1 MAEELWPDWTEGPL
15 RRVLADAEDEA
26 RERGDQ
32 QIGTV
37 HLALALLREPSPVHA
52 LLHSASVEPRRW
64 RDYIN
69 QIIGVNIGIRRM
81 EARDEDVGRLPL
93 GAAGTR
99 YRGPLRL
106 APPTESRLTEA
117 YELGGESAGPE
128 HLLLSLVGH
137 TDIASGTAHWM
148 GLTEAAVREL
158 LSLPPVVRH
167 YRRGPGTRPAHGGP
181 VVLFGSCHADE
192 DMFRNIVQL
201 AGREAPLVA
210 PIFAASGQPDR
221 QILDAFTDAGAQ
233 VVDLCLYSRDR
244 AEDTTVSELLAQA
257 DIVFLDGG
265 VSQVL
270 CDALIGT
277 SALAALVAA
286 SSRGAVVVGCS
297 AGVSVLG
304 VGVTGEAWPAPGLP
318 PAPFPLL
325 GWFGDFV
332 LEPHLSPGRGIER
345 LRNEMRA
352 FPGSRGIGIAHR
364 GVVVIDRGWTRVK
377 TLAQG
382 FLPGNV
388 LLDGPELDPQPI
400 GEAWLVLDL

>member
-1 MAEELWPDWTEGPL
+1 MAEELWPDWTTGPL
-15 RRVLADAEDEA
+15 RRVLGHAEDEA

-37 HLALALLREPSPVHA
+37 HLVLALVREPSPVDA
-52 LLHSASVEPRRW
+52 LLRSAGVEPRRW

-69 QIIGVNIGIRRM
+69 RIIGVNIGIRRM
-81 EARDEDVGRLPL
+81 EARDEDIGRLPL
-93 GAAGTR
+93 GAEATR

-148 GLTEAAVREL
+148 GLTEGRVREL

-167 YRRGPGTRPAHGGP
+167 YRRGPGARPAQGGP
-181 VVLFGSCHADE
+181 VVLLGSCHADE
-192 DMFRNIVQL
+192 DIFRNIVQL
-201 AGREAPLVA
+201 ASGGAPLVV
-210 PIFAASGQPDR
+210 PIFAASGQPDVR
-221 QILDAFTDAGAQ
+221 ILDAFTDAGAH
-233 VVDLCLYSRDR
+233 VIDPCLYSRNR
-244 AEDTTVSELLAQA
+244 AEDTTVSEQLAQA
-257 DIVFLDGG
+257 DVIFLDGG
-265 VSQVL
+265 VAQVL
-270 CDALIGT
+270 CDALTGT
-277 SALAALVAA
+277 PALDALVAA
-286 SSRGAVVVGCS
+286 STRGAVVVGCS

-304 VGVTGEAWPAPGLP
+304 VGVTGEAWAAPGLP
-318 PAPFPLL
+318 PGPFPLL
-325 GWFGDFV
+325 GWFADFV
-332 LEPHLSPGRGIER
+332 LEPHLSPGRGIQR
-345 LRNEMRA
+345 LRNEMCA

-364 GVVVIDRGWTRVK
+364 GAVVIDRGWRRIK

-388 LLDGPELDPQPI
+388 LLDGPDLDPQPI
-400 GEAWLVLDL
+400 GAVWLSLEQ